1 MKTQLR
7 KTALSLAVIAGI
19 GASGAAFANETSS
32 SVKGQIVGPN
42 GNPAVGTTI
51 TIMHLPTGST
61 KVTSVNDAGYFSAKG
76 LRVGGP
82 YQIIVDSNKYEDQL
96 LENVYLSLGSE
107 YPVNV
112 QLQPESSMEQI
123 VVTGRP
129 ISQMSGGTGPA
140 ATFTLENLQEAPAIN
155 RDLKDIVRADPRV
168 YVDESRGAIQCG
180 GGHPRF
186 NSLTLDGVRMNDN
199 FGLSSNGYPT
209 VRAPFS
215 FDSIEQV
222 AVELAPFDVQ
232 YGGFTSCNI
241 NAVTKTGSNEI
252 HGGIFYDYTSD
263 SMKGDKA
270 DGEEFDPGNY
280 TEKRYGFNVG
290 MPVIKDK
297 LFLFTSYE
305 KLEGVEQFEYSA
317 FGPEAKVTSAELEQI
332 RGIAT
337 SKYGYDIGTMIP
349 SMPVE
354 DEKLL
359 VKLDWNINDAHR
371 ANIVYNYNDG
381 FQLSQSDQSSSKLPL
396 DSHYYEQGAEFT
408 SIVTSLYSDWN
419 DEFST
424 EVRIGKSD
432 LDARQESLDAA
443 SGFGEFQVRTPSG
456 GTVYFGPDDS
466 RQAND
471 LDWDNFTVKL
481 AGTYY
486 LDQHTIT
493 AGYEYEDLNVFNLFM
508 QHTQGEFRF
517 DSIEDFDNKLA
528 SDIYYNNAAGTNNQN
543 DVAASF
549 SYQQH
554 TFYIQDEYSFT
565 DIDATL
571 TFGLRYD
578 KYTSDDRPTK
588 NDNVAARYIIL
599 DGSEEMTAVAG
610 PNGTTQSVAGKP
622 LDNSKNMDG
631 IDLLQPRVG
640 FNWYVDDALE
650 VRGGIGLY
658 SGGNP
663 NVWVS
668 NSYSNDGVTQIGT
681 YRGDFDM
688 SGATF
693 TNFNGGTPGFDVPQE
708 MFDEVA
714 SKTVGAGDGAVNLI
728 APNFE
733 LPSEW
738 KFALG
743 ATYTTEDE
751 YVFSAD
757 WLYTKKRDSALVID
771 IALKESGETTF
782 DGRPIIEAFD
792 PNDSRSGDYMLT
804 NVSGDDGEAQTLSFS
819 VAKRYE
825 NGINFTLSYAYTD
838 SKDVNPMTSSTAG
851 SNYGNLA
858 VSNPRNPG
866 LATSDY
872 EVPHRFTLQLGYK
885 QEFFDGYATKFNL
898 FGQASEGQPYSYL
911 YDHNRRDGTYNWGD
925 SSWNSSGRQLIY
937 VPLENDPNV
946 SYDMSASELQEF
958 NDFIAAEGL
967 ERGQIVARNSKNAD
981 WFVKFDFK
989 VTQELPGLM
998 DGHKGEV
1005 FFVIDNLTNLLN
1017 DDWGVMRK
1025 GDFVGNNIVQ
1035 VHNVDGKFVYSNFD
1049 ADSVQPSIQKD
1060 ASLWEMR
1067 VGVKYTF

>member
-112 QLQPESSMEQI
+112 QLQPQSSMEQI

-252 HGGIFYDYTSD
+252 HGGVFYDYTND

-290 MPVIKDK
+290 LPVIKDK

-305 KLEGVEQFEYSA
+305 KLEGVEQFQYSA
-317 FGPEAKVTSAELEQI
+317 LEKTVTRDDIDRITKIAAE
-332 RGIAT
+332 
-337 SKYGYDIGTMIP
+337 KYGYDVGGMTP

-359 VKLDWNINDAHR
+359 VKLDWNINDSHR
-371 ANIVYNYNDG
+371 ANLVYNYNDG
-381 FQLSQSDQSSSKLPL
+381 FRLDQSDQASNKLSL
-396 DSHYYEQGAEFT
+396 GSHFYEQGAEFT
-408 SIVTSLYSDWN
+408 SIVASVYSDWN
-419 DEFST
+419 DDFST
-424 EVRIGKSD
+424 EVRVGKSD
-432 LDARQESLDAA
+432 LDARQQSLDAA
-443 SGFGEFQVRTPSG
+443 SGFGEFQVDTVG
-456 GTVYFGPDDS
+456 EGTVYFGPDDS
-466 RQAND
+466 RHSND
-471 LDWDNFTVKL
+471 LDWDNFTLKL

-508 QHTQGEFRF
+508 QQTQGEFVF
-517 DSIEDFDNKLA
+517 DSIENFENQVA
-528 SDIYYNNAAGTNNQN
+528 SKIDYNNAAGTNNPD

-588 NDNVAARYIIL
+588 NENFSERYVTA
-599 DGSEEMTAVAG
+599 DGM
-610 PNGTTQSVAGKP
+610 P

-631 IDLLQPRVG
+631 IDLVQPRVG

-650 VRGGIGLY
+650 LRGGVGLY

-681 YRGDFDM
+681 SRRDYNLA
-688 SGATF
+688 GATF
-693 TNFNGGTPGFDVPQE
+693 TNFNGGTAGFDVPQE

-714 SKTVGAGDGAVNLI
+714 GKTVGAGDGAVNFI

-771 IALKESGETTF
+771 VALKDSGKTTF
-782 DGRPIIEAFD
+782 DGRPIIEAYD
-792 PNDSRSGDYMLT
+792 SNDSRSGDYMLT

-858 VSNPRNPG
+858 VSNPTNPG

-885 QEFFDGYATKFNL
+885 HEFFDGYATKFNL

-911 YDHNRRDGTYNWGD
+911 YRNDRKTGTYTWGD
-925 SSWNSSGRQLIY
+925 SSWNRSGRQLIY

-946 SYDMSASELQEF
+946 EYDMSAEELKEF

-981 WFVKFDFK
+981 WLVKFDFK

-1017 DDWGVMRK
+1017 DEWGVMRK
-1025 GDFVGNNIVQ
+1025 GNFVGNNIVK
-1035 VHNVDGKFVYSNFD
+1035 VNNVDGRFVYSGFN

-1060 ASLWEMR
+1060 ASVWEMR

>member
-112 QLQPESSMEQI
+112 QLQPQSSMEQI

-252 HGGIFYDYTSD
+252 HGGVFYDYTND

-270 DGEEFDPGNY
+270 EDRDVDPGEY

-290 MPVIKDK
+290 LPILKDQ

-305 KLEGVEQFEYSA
+305 KLEGVEQFQYSA
-317 FGPEAKVTSAELEQI
+317 LGATVTQDDINKITQIAKD
-332 RGIAT
+332 
-337 SKYGYDIGTMIP
+337 KYGYNAGGMIP

-359 VKLDWNINDAHR
+359 VKLDWNINDSHR
-371 ANIVYNYNDG
+371 ANLVYNYNDG
-381 FQLSQSDQSSSKLPL
+381 FRLDQSDQASDELPL

-408 SIVTSLYSDWN
+408 SVVASIYSDWN
-419 DEFST
+419 DDFST
-424 EVRIGKSD
+424 EIRVGKSD
-432 LDARQESLDAA
+432 LDARQKSLDAA
-443 SGFGEFQVRTPSG
+443 SGFGEFQVETVGG

-471 LDWDNFTVKL
+471 LDWDNFTLKL

-493 AGYEYEDLNVFNLFM
+493 AGYEYEDLNVFNLFV

-517 DSIEDFDNKLA
+517 KSIEDLEAGNA
-528 SDIYYNNAAGTNNQN
+528 NRIYYNNAAGTNNQN

-578 KYTSDDRPTK
+578 KYTSDDQPTM
-588 NDNVAARYIIL
+588 NDAYQTRY
-599 DGSEEMTAVAG
+599 GFANT
-610 PNGTTQSVAGKP
+610 
-622 LDNSKNMDG
+622 KNMDG

-668 NSYSNDGVTQIGT
+668 NSYSNDGVTQVGAF
-681 YRGDFDM
+681 RSPFDLFANPM
-688 SGATF
+688 
-693 TNFNGGTPGFDVPQE
+693 TNFDGGTPGFDVPQE
-708 MFDEVA
+708 MFDEIGNKA
-714 SKTVGAGDGAVNLI
+714 VGAGDGSVNAI

-738 KFALG
+738 KLALG

-751 YVFSAD
+751 YVFSVD
-757 WLYTKKRDSALVID
+757 WLFTDKQNSALIKD
-771 IALKESGETTF
+771 IGLTPSDKTTF
-782 DGRPIIEAFD
+782 DGRPVLEAHN
-792 PNDSRSGDYMLT
+792 PNDSRSGEYLLT
-804 NVSGDDGEAQTLSFS
+804 NVSGPDGEAQTLSFS
-819 VAKRYE
+819 VAKRYD
-825 NGINFTLSYAYTD
+825 NGIDFTLSYAYTD

-858 VSNPRNPG
+858 TSNPWNPG

-872 EVPHRFTLQLGYK
+872 EVPHRFTLQFGYK
-885 QEFFDGYATKFNL
+885 HEFVDGYATKFNL
-898 FGQASEGQPYSYL
+898 FGQASEGQPYSFL
-911 YDHNRRDGTYNWGD
+911 FSGSDRNWGD
-925 SSWNSSGRQLIY
+925 SSWNRNGRQLMY

-946 SYDMSASELQEF
+946 EYDMTPDELKEF

-967 ERGQIVARNSKNAD
+967 ERGSIVGRNSANAD

-989 VTQELPGLM
+989 VTQELPGFM

-1017 DDWGVMRK
+1017 SDWGTMRK
-1025 GDFVGNNIVQ
+1025 GKFVGNNV
-1035 VHNVDGKFVYSNFD
+1035 VKAALVDGKYVFSDFNKDLV
-1049 ADSVQPSIQKD
+1049 APSIEED
-1060 ASLWEMR
+1060 VSVWEMR